1 MHCWFNSA
9 SSFVFFTRKI
19 ITWLNDVRKGSLIER
34 RTTACSR
41 AAACHRALL
50 FHRRCTYECHNI
62 NSITFSVIADF
73 FPQQRTTNSRD
84 CRVFKYSLSLPNR
97 FSCKRSWGIF
107 ELVLMIVS
115 SLCKGFL
122 FLGRPFCCV
131 AGWKY
136 GICWSGMLAASLKT
150 KKKIFFMRLLTQ
162 FFLLLHS
169 QLQFSFIVLAAK
181 HSTASYACSI
191 SSWQLQSTECTWKA
205 VYMKNKVSS
214 THH

>member
-150 KKKIFFMRLLTQ
+150 KKKYFLWGFWHNFFCYCT
-162 FFLLLHS
+162 
-169 QLQFSFIVLAAK
+169 
-181 HSTASYACSI
+181 YNCS
-191 SSWQLQSTECTWKA
+191 S
-205 VYMKNKVSS
+205 VS
-214 THH
+214 